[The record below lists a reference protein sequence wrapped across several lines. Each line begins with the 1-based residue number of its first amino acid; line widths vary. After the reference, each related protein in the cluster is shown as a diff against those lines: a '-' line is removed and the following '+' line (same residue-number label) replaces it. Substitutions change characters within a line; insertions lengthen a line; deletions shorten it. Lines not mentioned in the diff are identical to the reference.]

1 MVIFNSWIDKA
12 FVKTV
17 VKALVKI
24 LNDGGIFFP
33 FYTD

>member
-12 FVKTV
+12 LVKAV